1 MSSSRKVKMAA
12 SVMHF
17 HVLVVN
23 CSAREFGVGMQGN
36 FHGVGSNMHF

>member
-1 MSSSRKVKMAA
+1 MAA

-23 CSAREFGVGMQGN
+23 CSAHEFGVGMQGN
-36 FHGVGSNMHF
+36 FDGFGSNMHF